1 MVYRIVAIALL
12 LSFWTKATHAQPVT
26 DITAIPNGFSY
37 WIRSSGTYRLA
48 NDINWQGGPLG
59 LTPFLITANNV
70 TLNLNGKTIRAVG
83 SAGNPY
89 NTTGISAYGCNRL
102 VVSNGVLQGFREY
115 GITVTESQD
124 VALSRITV
132 RDIHNPTLV
141 PITNSPPNAAAG
153 IAFLLSTN
161 VTVSDSTIAN
171 ISGGPQVMMVA
182 GLQALATPGLTVN
195 RTTVTAISSRPE
207 TGLNDNL
214 CNGIAV
220 INSPDAVLS
229 DILISNV
236 VGIRFTATVNGLVAD
251 ESANFQLTGRTNMI
265 TAITNFGAVAAGIS
279 GTTPKGMAIRNTRIS
294 DVFTGETWTN
304 NLIGH
309 TSLGM
314 VFGPLGGYPLGF
326 RGVTVTNGG
335 RGYTSAPTVIITNV
349 PNDQGSGATA
359 RAFVSGGQVT
369 RVQILSPGSNFL
381 TFPSITFRGGGGRG
395 AAAIVLPSQVI
406 YDRTNTN
413 TGGGVFVTN
422 CLVENIT
429 GSIDDAHGISFF
441 GVTNVVASNILIRH
455 VRDGSNSL
463 GIGGSKATGIEN
475 FGNPMVADS
484 RITLIRCRAEN
495 IRAHSPGDL
504 AANGFSLAGGGIRL
518 ISCTAS
524 NVRVT
529 GTNRLTPGASPGLGY
544 GFGYAPDIRLNYQ
557 YPAWNAVLQDC
568 SAADCD
574 VGFDTFNYQ
583 NSVWIRPVSSRNRL
597 EFLIQPSNPGL
608 PSGTV
613 RMFYGSVWNQIYEAT
628 NYTKAVPVWNN
639 ATGNRIIPAP
649 TPPLPPRYIPPHAW

>member
-1 MVYRIVAIALL
+1 MLKQFLALALL
-12 LSFWTKATHAQPVT
+12 FSVWTKPAQAQAVT
-26 DITAIPNGFSY
+26 EITSVPNGFSY
-37 WIRSSGTYRLA
+37 VIDSPGTYRLA
-48 NDINWQGGPLG
+48 NDIDWEGSPLG
-59 LTPFLITANNV
+59 LTPFLITASNV
-70 TLNLNGKTIRAVG
+70 TLNLNGKTVRAVG
-83 SAGNPY
+83 STTNSY
-89 NTTGISAYGCNRL
+89 NSTGISAEGCSNL
-102 VVSNGVLQGFREY
+102 VVSNGALRGFREY
-115 GITVTESQD
+115 GITVTASRH
-124 VALSRITV
+124 VTLSGITV

-141 PITNSPPNAAAG
+141 PITNLVPNAAAG
-153 IAFLLSTN
+153 IAFLLSSN
-161 VTVSDSTIAN
+161 VTVSDSTVAN
-171 ISGGPQVMMVA
+171 ISGGPQVMLVA
-182 GLQALATPGLTVN
+182 GLQAVATPRLTVTS
-195 RTTVTAISSRPE
+195 TTVTGIFSDPE
-207 TGLNDNL
+207 IGLKDNL

-220 INSPDAVLS
+220 IDSPDARLS
-229 DILISNV
+229 DLLVSNV

-251 ESANFQLTGRTNMI
+251 ESANFQLTGRTNVI
-265 TAITNFGAVAAGIS
+265 TAITNYGAVASGIS
-279 GTTPKGMAIRNTRIS
+279 GTTPKGMAIRNTRVS
-294 DVFTGETWTN
+294 DIFAGETWTN

-309 TSLGM
+309 TSIGM

-326 RGVTVTNGG
+326 RGVTITNGG
-335 RGYTSAPTVIITNV
+335 RGYTAAPTVIITKV
-349 PNDQGSGATA
+349 PNDGGSGATA
-359 RAFVSGGQVT
+359 RAFVSGGRVT

-381 TFPSITFRGGGGRG
+381 TFPSITFTGGGGRG
-395 AAAIVLPSQVI
+395 AAAIVLPYQVV

-413 TGGGVFVTN
+413 TGGGVFVSN

-583 NSVWIRPVSSRNRL
+583 NSVWIRPTSRGNRL
-597 EFLIQPSNPGL
+597 AFLQQPSTPNR

-628 NYTKAVPVWNN
+628 NYIQAVPAWNN
-639 ATGNRIIPAP
+639 AFRNRIIPASG
-649 TPPLPPRYIPPHAW
+649 IPPKAW